1 MGDFTPKSVV
11 KSAVRELATPFASV
25 AALTTVVSDIL
36 TNNPFECT
44 AYEVSGTTHDPVEK
58 TRESYTARFIYEDL
72 NAETIGTASV
82 KCPTVDA
89 FNDAVTALPACTGLN
104 TAIGATAVHESEDDT
119 FAVVLKCHDANG
131 ELYNVSFSR
140 SAITVSGYE
149 ADAILTAVETWAD
162 TVSALD

>member
-1 MGDFTPKSVV
+1 
-11 KSAVRELATPFASV
+11 
-25 AALTTVVSDIL
+25 
-36 TNNPFECT
+36 
-44 AYEVSGTTHDPVEK
+44 
-58 TRESYTARFIYEDL
+58 
-72 NAETIGTASV
+72 
-82 KCPTVDA
+82 
-89 FNDAVTALPACTGLN
+89 ACTGLN